1 MSTASDSD
9 LPPEIGALTALQARL
24 RRVTE
29 TLAHELARPSAAGPD
44 WSETEWLLARAV
56 ATIHGVSPLLAR
68 SLRWQGPPG
77 WQAFLEDQ
85 RTHTV
90 TRHER
95 IRELLRQ
102 LHDAGRSA
110 GLVMIALKGAAL
122 HDLQLYAPGE
132 RPMADVDL
140 LVRQQD
146 APRAGQVLADLG
158 FHWTHT
164 NFKHQ
169 VFERGEGAP
178 SDFGENSTNGMKIEV
193 HSHIREALPRRI
205 ADISACIFP
214 RAADPRATE
223 PGLNYYPSRSALMLH
238 LLLHAA
244 GAMAGRAV
252 RLIHLNDISRLAAS
266 MSSRDWDELLTHER
280 TLNQTLWWA
289 FPPLAMTARYYDSI
303 PEHVVTTL
311 APRCQWWLRRV
322 CDRRSLCDVSL
333 SHLWVTAFPG
343 IEWARSPRE
352 MLTYVVRRVAPD
364 AQVRSLRK
372 VLATIEP
379 AAAQSTWAHMSQG
392 RRLFRWLTS
401 RPARPEALRPI
412 RMALA
417 SRVSGAPG

>member
-1 MSTASDSD
+1 MSAASDPD
-9 LPPEIGALTALQARL
+9 LPPEIARLTALQATL
-24 RRVTE
+24 RSVTE
-29 TLAHELARPSAAGPD
+29 TLANELARPSAAAPD
-44 WSETEWLLARAV
+44 WSETQWLLARAV
-56 ATIHGVSPLLAR
+56 ATVHGVSPLLAR

-77 WQAFLEDQ
+77 WQVFLDTQ
-85 RTHTV
+85 RTHTES
-90 TRHER
+90 RHAR
-95 IRELLRQ
+95 IRELLGQ
-102 LHDAGRSA
+102 LHDAGRSGA
-110 GLVMIALKGAAL
+110 IAMIALKGAAL
-122 HDLQLYAPGE
+122 HELQLYAPGE

-140 LVRQQD
+140 LVREQD
-146 APRAGQVLADLG
+146 APRTGQVLADLG

-169 VFERGEGAP
+169 VFETDEGGP
-178 SDFGENSTNGMKIEV
+178 GGFGENCANGMKIEV

-205 ADISACIFP
+205 ADISACIFA
-214 RAADPRATE
+214 RAAE

-244 GAMAGRAV
+244 GAMAVRAV
-252 RLIHLNDISRLAAS
+252 RLIQLNDISRLSAS
-266 MSSRDWDELLTHER
+266 MSSRDWDELLAHER
-280 TLNQTLWWA
+280 TLDQTLWWA

-311 APRCQWWLRRV
+311 ASRCQWWLRQV
-322 CDRRSLCDVSL
+322 CDRRTLCDVSL

-352 MLTYVVRRVAPD
+352 MLTYAVRRVVPD

-392 RRLFRWLTS
+392 RRLLRWLTS

-417 SRVSGAPG
+417 QPR